1 MVKRGSIL
9 RIIGI
14 ILVSPILFLII
25 SFYLAKYTNISMPWE
40 DYTTK
45 PAYALKMKNDM
56 ERVFK
61 ENEALFNEVVLEY
74 TKLPPYTSCDKEDFP
89 EEVLNNPIM
98 FNKVQKILEELKFD
112 KIRSSIDSED
122 SDKILVIFT
131 KESGPHYET
140 GITYNGLKIDSLSEP
155 YEITKDW
162 YFYFFGGRYVTITL
176 PTDSLDKD
184 VTK

>member
-1 MVKRGSIL
+1 MRRESIL
-9 RIIGI
+9 QIIGI
-14 ILVSPILFLII
+14 VLVSPILFMII
-25 SFYLAKYTNISMPWE
+25 VFYLAKYTNIPMPWE
-40 DYTTK
+40 DYRTK

-61 ENEALFNEVVLEY
+61 ENEALFNDVVLEY
-74 TKLPPYTSCDKEDFP
+74 TKLPPYTSCGKEDFP

-98 FNKVQKILEELKFD
+98 FNKIQKILGELKFEH
-112 KIRSSIDSED
+112 IQSVIDSEE
-122 SDKILVIFT
+122 SDKILVVFT
-131 KESGPHYET
+131 KEFDPHYET
-140 GITYNGLKIDSLSEP
+140 GITYNGLEIDSLSEP

-176 PTDSLDKD
+176 PTDIPDKD